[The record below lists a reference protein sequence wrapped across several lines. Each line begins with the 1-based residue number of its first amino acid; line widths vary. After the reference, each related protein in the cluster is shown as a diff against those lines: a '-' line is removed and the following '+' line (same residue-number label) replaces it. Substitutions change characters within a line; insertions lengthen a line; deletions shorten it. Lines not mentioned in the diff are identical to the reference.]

1 MSKHTTLDQLKM
13 LALRTKGEINK
24 VDTRVT
30 ELSGRVDELSLRAAS
45 PTSWWA

>member
-24 VDTRVT
+24 VDTRVAG
-30 ELSGRVDELSLRAAS
+30 SMNLSLRAAS

>member
-1 MSKHTTLDQLKM
+1 MSKHSTLDQLKM

-30 ELSGRVDELSLRAAS
+30 GCLAGSMNLSLRAAS
-45 PTSWWA
+45 